1 VLHAPLFDGQLAHL
15 YLTQALLYGVG
26 AAAVYFPIITLTPLH
41 FNAHR
46 GLALGIITSGAG
58 FGGLVLAPIIRVL
71 ISRTGIR
78 WALRWLGLLNFGV
91 TFPLSFIVKSHG
103 GKAGSTQLV
112 NLRVARR
119 KVFVFEVLIHC
130 SRNPC

>member
-1 VLHAPLFDGQLAHL
+1 
-15 YLTQALLYGVG
+15 
-26 AAAVYFPIITLTPLH
+26 
-41 FNAHR
+41 
-46 GLALGIITSGAG
+46 
-58 FGGLVLAPIIRVL
+58 LAPIIRVF

-119 KVFVFEVLIHC
+119 KVFVFEVWVQCPRESVLMLEEFGC
-130 SRNPC
+130 VFAGGGQPCPPVLYLSIRGIVVVF